1 MPLEMMAI
9 ATEEIGAGAADALE
23 KRIGKNSWWKYLKAV
38 LFYGPVVLIG
48 LYFIGFAL
56 GYF

>member
-1 MPLEMMAI
+1 MEMIAI

-23 KRIGKNSWWKYLKAV
+23 ERIGKKSWWKSLKAV
-38 LFYGPVVLIG
+38 LFYGPAVLIG
-48 LYFIGFAL
+48 IYLVGFAL

>member
-1 MPLEMMAI
+1 MPLEMIAL

-23 KRIGKNSWWKYLKAV
+23 ERIGGKSWWKSLKAV
-38 LFYGPVVLIG
+38 LLYGPAVLIG
-48 LYFIGFAL
+48 IYLIGLVL

>member
-1 MPLEMMAI
+1 MPLEMIAI

-23 KRIGKNSWWKYLKAV
+23 ERIGGKSWWKSLKAV
-38 LFYGPVVLIG
+38 LFYGPAVLIG
-48 LYFIGFAL
+48 IYLVGFVL

>member
-1 MPLEMMAI
+1 MPLEMIAI

-23 KRIGKNSWWKYLKAV
+23 ERIGEKSWWKSLKAV
-38 LFYGPVVLIG
+38 LFYGPAVLIG
-48 LYFIGFAL
+48 IYLIGFAL

>member
-1 MPLEMMAI
+1 MIAI

-23 KRIGKNSWWKYLKAV
+23 ERIGKKSWWKSLKAV
-38 LFYGPVVLIG
+38 LFYGPAVLIG
-48 LYFIGFAL
+48 IYLIGFAL